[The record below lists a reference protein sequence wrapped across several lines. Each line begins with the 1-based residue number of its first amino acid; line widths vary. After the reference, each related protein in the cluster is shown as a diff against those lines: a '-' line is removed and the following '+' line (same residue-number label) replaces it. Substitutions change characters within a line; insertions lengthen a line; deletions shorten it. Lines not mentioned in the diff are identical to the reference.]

1 MLSKRSMY
9 KGKKV
14 KKVILILAGFIL
26 LSSQVIFASEDLA
39 GLDYYNEIDKEEITT
54 SSGLKYKVQI
64 MGKGRKPVG
73 KKKIKVHYR
82 GIFLDGGEIDSSYNS
97 DEPVELAM
105 NRVIEGWAEGVQLM
119 PVGSVF
125 IFLIP
130 PELAY
135 GPKGK
140 SPVPPNA
147 TVIFEVELFGYR

>member
-1 MLSKRSMY
+1 
-9 KGKKV
+9 V
-14 KKVILILAGFIL
+14 KSVISILAGFIL
-26 LSSQVIFASEDLA
+26 FSSQAIFASEDLA
-39 GLDYYNEIDKEEITT
+39 GLRYWNEIDKEAITT
-54 SSGLKYKVQI
+54 SSGLQYKVLI
-64 MGKGRKPVG
+64 MGTGRKPVG

-97 DEPVELAM
+97 DEPIELAM

-135 GPKGK
+135 GSKGR
-140 SPVPPNA
+140 SPVPPDA